1 LTFFLTGLK
10 EENVLYMVAN
20 KKIYQLADI
29 IESVIDDLNNYSSNG
44 RGNLLSWNISNT
56 SRSTMLDFNK

>member
-1 LTFFLTGLK
+1 
-10 EENVLYMVAN
+10 MVAN

-56 SRSTMLDFNK
+56 SRNTMLDFNK